1 MKRTVTPEL
10 LDLDDWA
17 APAIATALR
26 DLRRINRWFGGISSM
41 TAILARV
48 AAAAGIR
55 RLSVLDV
62 AGSTGEVMAGVG
74 ERLRRRGIELEAVI
88 MDRAPS
94 HLRPGL
100 TGLAG
105 DALALP
111 FRDGSFDVVAS
122 NLFVHHLAPEQVRAF
137 AQEALR
143 VSRFALVIDDLRR
156 SLLHLLLVY
165 AGLPLFRSRLTHQ
178 DAPASVRAAYTVEEM
193 RAMLHPAAAE
203 RIETTRHYLYRMGVI
218 AWKR

>member
-17 APAIATALR
+17 APAIDTALR

-41 TAILARV
+41 TAILSRV
-48 AAAAGIR
+48 AGAAGVR

-62 AGSTGEVMAGVG
+62 AGGTGAVMCGARD
-74 ERLRRRGIELEAVI
+74 RLRRRGIELEAVI

-100 TGLAG
+100 PGLAG
-105 DALALP
+105 NALALP

-122 NLFVHHLAPEQVRAF
+122 NLFVHHLAPEQVRTF

-143 VSRFALVIDDLRR
+143 VSRLALVINDLRR

-165 AGLPLFRSRLTHQ
+165 AGFPLFRSRITHQ

-193 RAMLHPAAAE
+193 QAMLHPVPAG